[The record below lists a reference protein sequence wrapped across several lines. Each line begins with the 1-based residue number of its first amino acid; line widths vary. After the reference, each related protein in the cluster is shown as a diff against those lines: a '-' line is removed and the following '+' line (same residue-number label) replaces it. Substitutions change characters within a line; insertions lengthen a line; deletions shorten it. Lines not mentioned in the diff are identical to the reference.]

1 MPFIGVK
8 TANKLTPSQ
17 KLAVKAGMG
26 QAVELIPGK
35 TESKLMMSIEDGLD
49 LFFRGEEKTSCAFVE
64 VRLKDEAAFEAKA
77 AMTAKIFDVLEKE
90 AGVAKDDA
98 YVNIQEYPEW
108 GSRGVLKK

>member
-1 MPFIGVK
+1 MPFIGIK

-26 QAVELIPGK
+26 QAVELIPAK
-35 TESKLMMSIEDGLD
+35 KEEKMMMSIEDGENMY
-49 LFFRGEEKTSCAFVE
+49 FRGEEKASCAFVQ
-64 VRLKDEAAFEAKA
+64 VILKDEAAFEDKA
-77 AMTAKIFDVLEKE
+77 AMTAKIFDVLEQE
-90 AGVAKDDA
+90 AGIAKDDT